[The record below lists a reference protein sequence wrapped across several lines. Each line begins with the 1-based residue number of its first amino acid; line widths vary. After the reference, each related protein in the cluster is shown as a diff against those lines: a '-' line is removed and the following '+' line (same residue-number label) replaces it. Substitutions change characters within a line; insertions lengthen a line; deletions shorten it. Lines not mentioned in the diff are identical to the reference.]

1 MRFLKNKKIL
11 TIIGIILLIIVCFG
25 IDFLISNFTN
35 DEVWTGESDIIEGDL
50 DNEKSGENSEG
61 DSGIENDL
69 TDDVSDSENLDES
82 SSSESSGNSEG
93 SGESNNVK
101 GENGE
106 SSMSNDNTIYVYVTG
121 EVNNQGVVI
130 LKEGSRIT
138 DAINA
143 AGGITSNANI
153 TKINL
158 VFILEDGMKVN
169 IPSNNQLKDNPDFE
183 YITMGSG
190 DGDVNSWTSASSNS
204 SNSSGSSSGGS
215 NSGGFANSKNSY
227 SGQIQVININT
238 ATQTELETLP
248 GIGPSLALRII
259 NYREENGKF
268 SSIEDI
274 KNVSGIGDS
283 RFEDIKNYITV

>member
-11 TIIGIILLIIVCFG
+11 VIMGVILLLGVCLG
-25 IDFLISNFTN
+25 IDFLISNFTS
-35 DEVWTGESDIIEGDL
+35 DEIWTGESDIDITEDNENMEEIDENNENIDGTEKDVTDDFSDLESL
-50 DNEKSGENSEG
+50 DN
-61 DSGIENDL
+61 
-69 TDDVSDSENLDES
+69 S
-82 SSSESSGNSEG
+82 SNSESSGNSGG

-101 GENGE
+101 EANGE
-106 SSMSNDNTIYVYVTG
+106 SSIESNDNNIYVYVTG
-121 EVNNQGVVI
+121 EVNNQGVVV

-138 DAINA
+138 DAIDA
-143 AGGITSNANI
+143 AGGVTGNANI

-204 SNSSGSSSGGS
+204 SNSSGS
-215 NSGGFANSKNSY
+215 ANSKNSY
-227 SGQIQVININT
+227 SGQIQIVNINT
-238 ATQTELETLP
+238 ASQTELETLP
-248 GIGPSLALRII
+248 GIGPSIALRII
-259 NYREENGKF
+259 NYREENGRF
-268 SSIEDI
+268 SCIEDI

-283 RFEDIKNYITV
+283 KFDDIKNYITV

>member
-11 TIIGIILLIIVCFG
+11 TIIGIVLLIIVCFG

-35 DEVWTGESDIIEGDL
+35 DEIWTGESGIIEDGL
-50 DNEKSGENSEG
+50 DNEESDENSEG
-61 DSGIENDL
+61 DSGTENDL
-69 TDDVSDSENLDES
+69 TDDVSDSENLGDS
-82 SSSESSGNSEG
+82 SNSESSGNSEG

-101 GENGE
+101 GKNGE

-121 EVNNQGVVI
+121 EVNNQGVVV

-143 AGGITSNANI
+143 VGGVTANANI

-158 VFILEDGMKVN
+158 VFVLEDGMKIN
-169 IPSNNQLKDNPDFE
+169 IPSHNDLKNNPDFE

-190 DGDVNSWTSASSNS
+190 DGDANSWTSASSNS
-204 SNSSGSSSGGS
+204 SSSGSSSGGS

-227 SGQIQVININT
+227 SGQIQTVNINT

-248 GIGPSLALRII
+248 GIGPSLALKII

-283 RFEDIKNYITV
+283 RFEDIKKYITV